1 MELRG
6 GYIEYVLQFSLAMF
20 AGAASYFFDPSN
32 LLTVSV
38 LLLVPL
44 LFGYTA
50 YISRDG
56 FRRSSLL
63 SFIALM
69 FATLGAFSALVATV
83 IALGN
88 VLVSVFANGESF
100 KDYYGATSL
109 PLLFTGIIIGASVY
123 GLSMSDPGMQKQIEN
138 TTATALGTAVESSLK
153 ETEIISMQENAN
165 QEFLEQSS
173 TASVQATQIYVLQDL
188 RNNTDV
194 SFSESQKLALQEAF
208 EGAATDVPNKVASK
222 SPDVPEP
229 VQISDRVEGAVKN
242 LMKPMFMIA
251 LIPIAALFF
260 YTLQPLTG
268 LLTAIA
274 AKLFELLERQGA
286 PL

>member
-20 AGAASYFFDPSN
+20 AGAATYFFDASN
-32 LLTVSV
+32 MATAVI

-63 SFIALM
+63 GFIALM
-69 FATLGAFSALVATV
+69 FATLGTFSALVATI

-88 VLVSVFANGESF
+88 FFVSIFANGESF

-109 PLLFTGIIIGASVY
+109 PLLFTGLIIGASVY
-123 GLSMSDPGMQKQIEN
+123 GLSMSDPEMQKQVEN
-138 TTATALGTAVESSLK
+138 TTATALGSAVESSLK

-165 QEFLEQSS
+165 QAFLEQSS
-173 TASVQATQIYVLQDL
+173 SASVQATQLYVLQDL
-188 RNNTDV
+188 RNNTEV
-194 SFSESQKLALQEAF
+194 SFSQRQQLALQEAF
-208 EGAATDVPNKVASK
+208 KDAATEVPDKVASK
-222 SPDVPEP
+222 SPEVPKP

-242 LMKPMFMIA
+242 LMQPMFMIA

-260 YTLQPLTG
+260 YTLQPATG
-268 LLTAIA
+268 LLTAIF
-274 AKLFELLERQGA
+274 AKLFELLER
-286 PL
+286 